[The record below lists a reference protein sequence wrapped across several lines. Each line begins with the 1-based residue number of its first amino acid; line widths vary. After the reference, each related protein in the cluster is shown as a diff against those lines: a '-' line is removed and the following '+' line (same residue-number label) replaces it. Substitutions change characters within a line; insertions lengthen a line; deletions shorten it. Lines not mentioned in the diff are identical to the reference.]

1 MENKSNDVKR
11 MEIEK
16 DNLEKELEDLI
27 IDRHD
32 EMIED
37 LTMETV
43 DKIFKDSSKVKRIYL
58 KINKLVAVVTV
69 LYGVIFVNVLFL
81 LLGGLEIIVQ
91 KKVDQSLKE
100 DYETVKKDYYNEVKN
115 QVWVPNWELVEE
127 FIEDRKEETKWNQ
140 YQQKITKI
148 EKEIR
153 VLESNIDVWKRIK
166 TSDNIYR
173 YRYEDEEEQE
183 VVIENSLKK

>member
-58 KINKLVAVVTV
+58 KINKLVAVATV

-153 VLESNIDVWKRIK
+153 VLESNIDVWKRMK